1 MGPDPPDIWD
11 QAVLDLLLY
20 RGPRTLINGIRTL
33 GLFHSHE
40 GTYAW
45 YLSSVTSS
53 PKTFWSRCRSIDTQM
68 YPCIRI
74 HIVYDVHVHVYICI
88 WIACMQ
94 LANWNTCK
102 YWNSG
107 SGYPSADRSGRRIG
121 IDDDALPFPIF
132 GHHVGSFFCGDL
144 HCAIHVV

>member
-45 YLSSVTSS
+45 YLSNVTSS

-68 YPCIRI
+68 YPCI
-74 HIVYDVHVHVYICI
+74 HVYVYISYTMYMYMYTYAYGLH
-88 WIACMQ
+88 AC
-94 LANWNTCK
+94 NWL
-102 YWNSG
+102 
-107 SGYPSADRSGRRIG
+107 IG
-121 IDDDALPFPIF
+121 ILASTGIPDPAILPRKKNRYR
-132 GHHVGSFFCGDL
+132 
-144 HCAIHVV
+144 